1 MKKSKSKVNKEKLG
15 NDRNKLKVHKDVTD
29 SHSMDVTKVTDKSG
43 KNVVLKNDR
52 ISIDDEHNSTLGFSS
67 SRTIFQKLEDNP
79 FDKKLKQDSEYL
91 SAKVDS
97 IINDLY
103 HTDSNTIR
111 LFQYYH
117 GIRSNSK
124 LSQLVAKDGLS
135 NPMEM
140 DFLSIIKPRVN
151 VLLGVQKDHPM
162 QYNVE
167 CSGND
172 LYFKEEEEE
181 KDKILKEVYNS
192 VRKTNLDTINKFE
205 EELKERNKTVRFSD
219 YFDAKTLQLDEKA
232 YSEAI
237 KSKAIHSTR
246 ILEKEIKNIVDETKK
261 SFKSIIHQ
269 QSDLVLQ
276 TLQDKNKLS
285 NKIVTWLKHLLICG
299 KMYGRANFTHKGEM
313 PKIDVLHPLF
323 VYHPTLEEGQSVGD
337 CPQAYYVKRM
347 SKVDILNKYG
357 HLMSIEQRKDFYNSN
372 AESSWLQ
379 SDTTWSSAMYDSFN
393 RNGAD
398 TLDNMYNAEIGSDFF
413 SPSSRNPSTNKV
425 YCNIY
430 EVEWIEMNEREVNGK
445 KVLVQDLYQAIR
457 IGGPGGFYLDMGESD
472 KAIRD
477 VDNPLKTRLTIE
489 GCTISDVDNIF
500 STLVGSIM
508 NVQDKYDFI
517 NLLRENLLHNAHVG
531 GISIDINA
539 IPTYLG
545 DDVVERIDKWMDNIR
560 AGYNLV
566 DPSQEGMTDP
576 GGHYATKTF
585 DSNLNPNLIQALDM
599 VLDKYEQNAGDIT
612 GINRQMLGQFQ
623 ERDGAAVTKQ
633 ALAQA
638 SLQTKEWFS
647 MLDYFIE
654 IILTSS
660 LNMARVSLTKGQTL
674 SYTLGSKSKT
684 FNINPNFNIVNYNV
698 KVVDSLKEASK
709 LERLRGFVQPLIE
722 SAGLSKEEVIE
733 IAIAD
738 SAQQVYSKL
747 QSIIEEQKLGQLNQ
761 SQGQVE
767 QLQQQLEELSKELEK
782 YQKMELDIKERE
794 QDRADRKLFQ
804 ESLHKL
810 ETRKLE
816 AKKAEDKYKT
826 VKERTAIEREEAH
839 KGGRDSEVT
848 NIEM

>member
-1 MKKSKSKVNKEKLG
+1 MEKSKIVKEKLG
-15 NDRNKLKVHKDVTD
+15 QDRYKLNVHKDVSDTY
-29 SHSMDVTKVTDKSG
+29 SMDVTKVTDKSG
-43 KNVVLKNDR
+43 RKVVLKNDR
-52 ISIDDEHNSTLGFSS
+52 ISIDDEHNSPLGFSS
-67 SRTIFQKLEDNP
+67 NRTIFQKLEDNP
-79 FDKKLKQDSEYL
+79 FDKTLKQDSEYL

-103 HTDSNTIR
+103 FTDSNSIR

-172 LYFKEEEEE
+172 LYYKEEEEE
-181 KDKILKEVYNS
+181 KDKILKEVYNA
-192 VRKTNLDTINKFE
+192 VRRTNLDTINKFE
-205 EELKERNKTVRFSD
+205 AELKERNQSISFSD
-219 YFDAKTLQLDEKA
+219 YFDSKTLQLDVKA

-237 KSKAIHSTR
+237 KSKPIHSTR
-246 ILEKEIKNIVDETKK
+246 TLEKEIQNVVDETKK
-261 SFKSIIHQ
+261 SFKSIISQ

-276 TLQDKNKLS
+276 TLQDKNKIS

-299 KMYGRANFTHKGEM
+299 KMYGRANFTHKGEL
-313 PKIDVLHPLF
+313 PKIEVLHPLF

-337 CPQAYYVKRM
+337 CPQAYYIKRM

-372 AESSWLQ
+372 AQSSWLQ

-393 RNGAD
+393 RGAD
-398 TLDNMYNAEIGSDFF
+398 TLDNMYNAETGTDFF
-413 SPSSRNPSTNKV
+413 SRSNKNTSTNKV

-517 NLLRENLLHNAHVG
+517 NLLRENLIHNAHVG
-531 GISIDINA
+531 GISIDIQA
-539 IPTYLG
+539 IPAYLG
-545 DDVVERIDKWMDNIR
+545 DDFVERIDKWMDNIR
-560 AGYNLV
+560 AGYNLL
-566 DPSQEGMTDP
+566 DSSQEGINDA
-576 GGHYATKTF
+576 GGHFGPKTF
-585 DSNLNPNLIQALDM
+585 DSNLNPSLIQALDM
-599 VLDKYEQNAGDIT
+599 VLDKYEQNASDIT

-660 LNMARVSLTKGQTL
+660 LNMARVSLSKGQTL
-674 SYTLGSKSKT
+674 SYTLGPKSKT
-684 FNINPNFNIVNYNV
+684 FTINPNFNIVNYNV
-698 KVVDSLKEASK
+698 KVVDSLKEAGK

-738 SAQQVYSKL
+738 SAQQVYGKL
-747 QSIIEEQKLGQLNQ
+747 QTIIEEQKLSKLNQ

-767 QLQQQLEELSKELEK
+767 QLQQQLEGLSKELEK

-804 ESLHKL
+804 ESLHRL

-816 AKKAEDKYKT
+816 TKKAEDKYKA
-826 VKERTAIEREEAH
+826 VKERTSIEREEAH
-839 KGGRDSEVT
+839 RGGKDAEVT